1 MNITANIAG
10 VADDRRESLAHSR
23 APGDPE
29 ASMTGSLRRAVLIVE
44 DNPDMQSLLAY
55 YFAAKGYTVWQA
67 ENGQE
72 GIDLARSTP
81 VDFVLVD
88 FDLPLLNGL
97 TVVRHLRE
105 ELKLESLPIVMMT
118 CHGYR
123 VLHSAVNVGCN
134 DFLPK
139 PLDFDRLDQMLEYFA
154 PAIH

>member
-1 MNITANIAG
+1 
-10 VADDRRESLAHSR
+10 
-23 APGDPE
+23 
-29 ASMTGSLRRAVLIVE
+29 
-44 DNPDMQSLLAY
+44 LLAY
-55 YFAAKGYTVWQA
+55 YFAAKGYTVLQA

-97 TVVRHLRE
+97 EVTRRLRE
-105 ELKLESLPIVMMT
+105 QLKLEDLPIVMMT

-123 VLHSAVNVGCN
+123 VFRSALNAGCS

-139 PLDFDRLDQMLEYFA
+139 PLDFDRLDQMIEYFA